1 MATQRMDL
9 FGSSK
14 KVEAKEVIDTSNLP
28 PTKIDRE
35 TGRKLYLNK
44 ITGKYE

>member
-9 FGSSK
+9 FGFRK
-14 KVEAKEVIDTSNLP
+14 KEPKEVIDIKDLP

>member
-14 KVEAKEVIDTSNLP
+14 NEPKEAVDIDNLP